1 MFQPF
6 PLSEH
11 LEDTSMQESSY
22 LDSPNPNP
30 NPLPHLAIT
39 LKSD

>member
-30 NPLPHLAIT
+30 LPHLAIT